1 MIFYLLQ
8 ASLLLGHALVEKTHE
23 WRQNGFLA
31 SDQYNPY
38 GGVSDVSVIH
48 EAYQFLIDCIEEE
61 EKKYQSLLVST
72 NNLTDSNWDK
82 LK

>member
-1 MIFYLLQ
+1 M
-8 ASLLLGHALVEKTHE
+8 LLGHALVEKTHE
-23 WRQNGFLA
+23 WRHNGFLA

-38 GGVSDVSVIH
+38 GCIEDVSVIH

-61 EKKYQSLLVST
+61 EKKYEALLVSS
-72 NNLTDSNWDK
+72 NHQSNNWDK

>member
-1 MIFYLLQ
+1 MQ

-38 GGVSDVSVIH
+38 GSVSDVSVIH
-48 EAYQFLIDCIEEE
+48 EAYQFLIDCIQEE
-61 EKKYQSLLVST
+61 EKKYQSMLVST
-72 NNLTDSNWDK
+72 NNLTDSNWGK